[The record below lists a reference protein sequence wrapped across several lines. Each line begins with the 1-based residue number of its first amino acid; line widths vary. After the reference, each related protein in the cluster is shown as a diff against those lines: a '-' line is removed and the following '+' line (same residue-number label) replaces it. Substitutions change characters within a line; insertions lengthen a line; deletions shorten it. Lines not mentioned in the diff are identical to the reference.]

1 MQTLYP
7 DIKPF
12 RTQYLKVDSIHTL
25 YVEQSGNPEGIPVL
39 FVHGG
44 PGGGCGKHD
53 RSFFDPEKY
62 HIILFDQRGSG
73 RSTPHA
79 ELTNNTTH
87 HLLEDMET
95 IRRELGVDRW
105 VLFGGSWGSTL
116 SLLYAEQNPQVVLGL
131 ILRGIFLCRRRDLE
145 WFYEGG
151 AAHLF
156 PDYWEDF
163 VHPIP
168 EEERHDMIGAY
179 YRRLTSANELA
190 KMGAAKAW
198 SMWEGL
204 CSTLRPCHEVAD
216 DFGDPHKALSLA
228 RIEAHYFVNNVFIEE
243 DQIVKNAHKLEG
255 IPGIIVHGR
264 YDVVCP
270 LDNAFALHR
279 AWPESELN
287 IIRDAGHASREPGI
301 VDGLLRATR
310 DMAFRFEED
319 FPTRA

>member
-12 RTQYLKVDSIHTL
+12 ETTYLKVDPIHTL
-25 YVEQSGNPEGIPVL
+25 YVEQSGNPRGIPVL

-44 PGGGCGKHD
+44 PGGGCSKHD
-53 RSFFDPEKY
+53 RSFFDPDKY
-62 HIILFDQRGSG
+62 RIILFDQRGSG

-87 HLLEDMET
+87 HLLEDMEI
-95 IRRELGVDRW
+95 IRHELGVDRW

-116 SLLYAEQNPQVVLGL
+116 GLLYAEKHPDKVLGL
-131 ILRGIFLCRRRDLE
+131 ILRGIFLCRKRDLD
-145 WFYEGG
+145 WFYQGG

-163 VHPIP
+163 LQPIP
-168 EEERHDMIGAY
+168 EDERHDMIGAY
-179 YRRLTSANELA
+179 HRRLTSSNELA
-190 KMGAAKAW
+190 MMGAAKAW

-216 DFGDPHKALSLA
+216 DFADTHKALSLA
-228 RIEAHYFVNNVFIEE
+228 RIEAHYFVNNIFIDEA
-243 DQIVKNAHKLEG
+243 QILKDAAKLEG
-255 IPGIIVHGR
+255 VPGIIVHGR

-279 AWPESELN
+279 AWPDSELH

-301 VDGLLRATR
+301 VDALVRATR
-310 DMAFRFEED
+310 DMAFRFEGD
-319 FPTRA
+319 YLTRA